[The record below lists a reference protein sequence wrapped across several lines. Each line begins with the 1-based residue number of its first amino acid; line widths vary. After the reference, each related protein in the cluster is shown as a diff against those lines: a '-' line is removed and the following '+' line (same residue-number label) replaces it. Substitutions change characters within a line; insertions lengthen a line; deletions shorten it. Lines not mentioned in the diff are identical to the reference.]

1 MSEDK
6 KKILFI
12 GPKNPVLEEI
22 RPQIEGTGLFGIHET
37 TFKDHDAK
45 EILSYLPWVVVITCP
60 KECSKFMK
68 AYGGVIKKTDSKV
81 ILVTEKEASKKVLH
95 ANLRFILSEYL
106 YGNVNPKTLL
116 HKIQFQIK
124 SLPDISNDDLQ
135 QIATTQAP
143 AKEKE
148 AKPDGPRYEVGPGK
162 EKEGNDGPHY
172 EVGEV
177 KKKKKEVPTY
187 ESAPVKKK
195 AKGGVQ
201 VADQGGGV
209 TPTRSKA
216 EVHIAEAKPEEIE
229 KKVLEISS
237 LLGVSPAYIKVG
249 KHLEEEARGNLS
261 LEDGLA
267 FYEENSPKVKKL
279 EEVFEEFEVNFE
291 DKSYLGQS
299 LFLLNDMKD
308 SSVEAGLFDL
318 ALFCELTRA
327 ISLRLTAVHDESVGE
342 VVLGVLF
349 NAAEFIE
356 SELEEIK
363 KGSGVPLR
371 ENPDK
376 AIFNRFHWIQK
387 KFDSLE
393 APPGETFPDIQK
405 ILNALGI

>member
-12 GPKNPVLEEI
+12 GPKNPVLEEV
-22 RPQIEGTGLFGIHET
+22 RPQLEGTGLFGIHET
-37 TFKDHDAK
+37 TFKEHNAK

-95 ANLRFILSEYL
+95 ANLRFVLSEYL

-143 AKEKE
+143 TKEKE
-148 AKPDGPRYEVGPGK
+148 PKPDGPRYEVGPGK
-162 EKEGNDGPHY
+162 EKEGEDGPHY

-177 KKKKKEVPTY
+177 KKKKKEAPTY

-201 VADQGGGV
+201 ISDQGGGV

-216 EVHIAEAKPEEIE
+216 EVHIAEASSEEIE
-229 KKVLEISS
+229 KKVSEISS
-237 LLGVSPAYIKVG
+237 LLGVSSAYIKVG
-249 KHLEEEARGNLS
+249 KHLEEEARGSLS
-261 LEDGLA
+261 SEDALN

-291 DKSYLGQS
+291 DKSYLSQS

>member
-37 TFKDHDAK
+37 TFKEHNAQ
-45 EILSYLPWVVVITCP
+45 EILGLLPWVVVITCP

-68 AYGGVIKKTDSKV
+68 TYGGVIKKTDSKV

-95 ANLRFILSEYL
+95 ANLRFVLSEYL
-106 YGNVNPKTLL
+106 YGDVNPKTLL

-124 SLPDISNDDLQ
+124 SLPDISNDDLR
-135 QIATTQAP
+135 QIATSQSP
-143 AKEKE
+143 SKEKE
-148 AKPDGPRYEVGPGK
+148 PKSDGPRYEVGPGK
-162 EKEGNDGPHY
+162 EKEGDSVPHY
-172 EVGEV
+172 ELGEV

-195 AKGGVQ
+195 AKNDIQ
-201 VADQGGGV
+201 IADQGGVNSGKS
-209 TPTRSKA
+209 RG
-216 EVHIAEAKPEEIE
+216 EVRIEEAKPEEIE
-229 KKVLEISS
+229 KKVSEISS
-237 LLGVSPAYIKVG
+237 LLGVSPTYIKVG
-249 KHLEEEARGNLS
+249 KYLEEEARGNLS
-261 LEDGLA
+261 TEDSLN
-267 FYEENSPKVKKL
+267 FYDENSPKVKKL

-291 DKSYLGQS
+291 DKSYLSQS
-299 LFLLNDMKD
+299 LFLLNDLKD
-308 SSVEAGLFDL
+308 SSIEAGLFDL

-327 ISLRLTAVHDESVGE
+327 ISIRLTAVQDESVGE

-363 KGSGVPLR
+363 KGSGVPLK